1 MGRFRKATRTA
12 DMAGSDP
19 LDEESTGEGTLDGP
33 DADAGGAGGRPLMPI
48 ERREAPTAGA
58 SARAEFERRRARH
71 DERARRRLPVT
82 LVVAGV
88 GIVAGAGL
96 VAAGG
101 TAALLGWTLLVAS
114 GTWVLIRIVP
124 SQSVLAWS
132 TGAEG
137 EEQTATILAPLTR
150 DGFVVLHDRRPPGS
164 RGNIDHIVIGPP
176 GVFVVETK
184 SYAGKLEIR
193 GSEVRV
199 AGRRRTEIIGQA
211 RREADAVAAVLGKPV
226 TPLICVHRA
235 DLPWGRVE
243 LDGVRIVGPKELV
256 KVLRSAPAVLSADE
270 VRLLAER
277 ADATLRPAA
286 PSPTRAR

>member
-1 MGRFRKATRTA
+1 MMGLWSVQASVCLTVESVIRMTHT
-12 DMAGSDP
+12 P
-19 LDEESTGEGTLDGP
+19 LGT
-33 DADAGGAGGRPLMPI
+33 
-48 ERREAPTAGA
+48 
-58 SARAEFERRRARH
+58 
-71 DERARRRLPVT
+71 ERARRRLPVT

-88 GIVAGAGL
+88 GIVAGASL
-96 VAAGG
+96 IVAGG
-101 TAALLGWTLLVAS
+101 AAALCGWALL
-114 GTWVLIRIVP
+114 LISAAWGLRRIAP
-124 SQSVLAWS
+124 SQSVRAWA

-137 EEQTATILAPLTR
+137 EERTATILTPL
-150 DGFVVLHDRRPPGS
+150 DSEGFVALHDRRMPGS
-164 RGNIDHIVIGPP
+164 RGNIDHVVIGPP
-176 GVFVVETK
+176 GILVVETK
-184 SYAGKLEIR
+184 SYAGTLRVR
-193 GSEVRV
+193 GGELRV
-199 AGRRRTEIIGQA
+199 AGRRRTEIIDQA

-243 LDGVRIVGPKELV
+243 LDEVRIVGPKELV